1 MKISVLDISSHYVT
15 RHTDADVAKCGLS
28 KKILKRRMKLDSNQA
43 FAQLVVE
50 KDKLEAKLQMNFVNF
65 DKQVI
70 RKMSSA
76 PDALTPV

>member
-1 MKISVLDISSHYVT
+1 
-15 RHTDADVAKCGLS
+15 
-28 KKILKRRMKLDSNQA
+28 MKLDSNQA

-50 KDKLEAKLQMNFVNF
+50 KDKLGAQLQMNFANF